1 MGKLI
6 KIPKELLPRIAPTRF
21 CYGLEAR
28 YQKYLDNMLK
38 QWFKKADQIWKYSI
52 IPIYKQTAIYQD
64 DDSND
69 NVADQLKASMQY
81 LEVQLES
88 GMNDIVVE
96 AWVKQFIK
104 DVDQWSYN
112 GLKIQI
118 APRGIDPI
126 STDRF
131 LRQYTQSKIAE
142 NVSRI
147 TTLHDQYAQQVESTI
162 FNGVTKGQGTHEIA
176 QQIYKIDSATREHAE
191 LIARDQTGSI
201 LGQINAHRQQ
211 EAGADY
217 YIWQTM
223 EDARVREA
231 HQELD
236 QTLQRYGDPDG
247 GDGGM
252 VPGEPIRCRC
262 VALPVFEDELEE
274 YRKQGLLAA

>member
-1 MGKLI
+1 MGKVI
-6 KIPKELLPRIAPTRF
+6 KIPKSMLPHIAPTRF
-21 CYGLEAR
+21 CFGLEAR
-28 YQKYLDNMLK
+28 YQKYLRDMLK
-38 QWFKKADQIWKYSI
+38 QWFHKADQIWKYSI
-52 IPIYKQTAIYQD
+52 VPIYKQTAIYQD

-69 NVADQLKASMQY
+69 SVADQLKASMQY

-88 GMNDIVVE
+88 GLNDVTLE
-96 AWVKQFIK
+96 SWVKQFIQ
-104 DVDQWSYN
+104 DVDKWSYN
-112 GLKIQI
+112 GLKVQI
-118 APRGIDPI
+118 GPKGIDPI
-126 STDRF
+126 SSDRF

-147 TTLHDQYAQQVESTI
+147 TTLHDQYAQQVESTV
-162 FNGVTKGQGTHEIA
+162 FNGVTKGQGTSEIA
-176 QQIYKIDSATREHAE
+176 KQIAKIDNATQAHAE

-217 YIWQTM
+217 YIWQSM
-223 EDARVREA
+223 EDSRVRDS

-262 VALPVFEDELEE
+262 VALPVFADELEE
-274 YRKQGLLAA
+274 YKKQGYLAA